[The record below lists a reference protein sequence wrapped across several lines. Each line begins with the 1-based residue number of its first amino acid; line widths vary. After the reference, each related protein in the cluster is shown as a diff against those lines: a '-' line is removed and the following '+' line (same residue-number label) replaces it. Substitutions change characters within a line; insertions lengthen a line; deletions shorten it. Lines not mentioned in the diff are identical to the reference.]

1 MVELRQGPALARFA
15 LRGDAEVARRAGA
28 AFGVMPPMQP
38 CRAAEAGG
46 RAALWLGP
54 DEWLLLAPRDALATT
69 AGDLARALAGRAH
82 SLVDVS
88 DASTTLLLEG
98 AQADLALRAGCPLDL
113 HADAF
118 PPGMATRTAL
128 ARIGMVLWRRA
139 PAAWQIEVAP
149 SLAAYARAFLAEAAR
164 GLPAT

>member
-1 MVELRQGPALARFA
+1 MVELRQGPPLARFA
-15 LRGDAEVARRAGA
+15 LRGDAEMARHAGA
-28 AFGVMPPMQP
+28 AFAVLPPLQP
-38 CRAAEAGG
+38 CRAAEADG

-54 DEWLLLAPRDALATT
+54 DEWLLLAPHAALATV
-69 AGDLARALAGRAH
+69 GDDLARALAGRAH

-88 DASTTLLLEG
+88 HGTTTLLLEG

-118 PPGMATRTAL
+118 PPGMATRTVL
-128 ARIGMVLWRRA
+128 ARIGIVLWRRA

-149 SLAAYARAFLAEAAR
+149 SLAAYARAFLTEAAR
-164 GLPAT
+164 GFPCG